1 MPKPQIS
8 RYLTIGIA
16 MFALILCASCAYR
29 FDEYL
34 FGMIFRVKGES
45 DIKIRPD
52 ADIDVLDYRL
62 GDYSYLPTRANID
75 RTNTGPERT
84 FPSGNM
90 NIIGPRP
97 KQIYFKW
104 RDNSN
109 GKVYEKNVQIDGL
122 IPRNFSGHQLFIT
135 IYGNQIYIFDYPPE
149 IYINEK
155 GQREERFGP
164 FTFPKPGYTYA
175 DDPASKKYQI
185 YPPK

>member
-1 MPKPQIS
+1 MPKPHFI
-8 RYLTIGIA
+8 RYLTVGIA
-16 MFALILCASCAYR
+16 MLGLLFSASCAYR

-34 FGMIFRVKGES
+34 FGMIFEVKRES

-75 RTNTGPERT
+75 RANTGPERV

-104 RDNSN
+104 RDNSS
-109 GKVYEKNVQIDGL
+109 GKIYEKTVEIENL
-122 IPRNFSGHQLFIT
+122 LPRNISSHLIFMT
-135 IYGNQIYIFDYPPE
+135 IYGNQIYIFDYPSE
-149 IYINEK
+149 TVINDK
-155 GQREERFGP
+155 GQRIEQRGP

-175 DDPASKKYQI
+175 DDPASKRYQI

>member
-1 MPKPQIS
+1 MPKPHFI
-8 RYLTIGIA
+8 RYLTVGIA
-16 MFALILCASCAYR
+16 MLGLLFSASCAYL

-34 FGMIFRVKGES
+34 FGMIFEVKRES

-52 ADIDVLDYRL
+52 ADIDVLDYQL
-62 GDYSYLPTRANID
+62 GEYSYPVTRANVDPARPGSEKIFMS
-75 RTNTGPERT
+75 RR
-84 FPSGNM
+84 M

-109 GKVYEKNVQIDGL
+109 GKIYEKSVQIDGL
-122 IPRNFSGHQLFIT
+122 IPLNFSGHQLFIT

-149 IYINEK
+149 IFINEK
-155 GQREERFGP
+155 GQQEERNG
-164 FTFPKPGYTYA
+164 TYTLPKPGYTFA